1 MSVMRQFE
9 LIMHRALVTELG
21 LVGFV
26 VVIVAVMLAPEARRR
41 LCETAVRMGAARLRR
56 VRHAAEAA
64 DLARYAEE
72 IAVAAQRAEVTA
84 ERRHHEWV
92 AAQHRRDAAWQ
103 AYEGADAAARR
114 AREAA
119 AYPPPE
125 SGGTPEDLAA
135 NGRFLRR
142 AVTEAYQRAELS
154 ADQVADA
161 LSHRNGWDP
170 GRHRCELEVL
180 LRRAVWQR
188 LLAAYRTAAQM
199 ERAAWHAADTA
210 AAGRRCLADEAFAVA
225 QRVGRSGVRAGG
237 RVAVPAPRQRPALL
251 AQESTV
257 ALARQRTTD
266 SVSAAEAL

>member
-1 MSVMRQFE
+1 MSVTRQSE
-9 LIMHRALVTELG
+9 LIMQHALVTELG
-21 LVGFV
+21 LVGLV
-26 VVIVAVMLAPEARRR
+26 VVTVAVLLAPEARRR

-72 IAVAAQRAEVTA
+72 IAVAAQRAAVTA
-84 ERRHHEWV
+84 ERRHDEWV
-92 AAQHRRDAAWQ
+92 AAQRRRDAAWR
-103 AYEGADAAARR
+103 AYEAADAAARR

-119 AYPPPE
+119 AYPLPE
-125 SGGTPEDLAA
+125 GGGTLEDLTA

-142 AVTEAYQRAELS
+142 AVTEAYQRGELS

-161 LSHRNGWDP
+161 LSYRNGWDP
-170 GRHRCELEVL
+170 GRHRCELEAL
-180 LRRAVWQR
+180 LCGAVRQR

-210 AAGRRCLADEAFAVA
+210 AAARRSLADEAFAVA
-225 QRVGRSGVRAGG
+225 QRVGRSGVRAG
-237 RVAVPAPRQRPALL
+237 RRMAVPAPRQRPSLL

-257 ALARQRTTD
+257 ALSRQRTAA
-266 SVSAAEAL
+266 SVSAAEAR